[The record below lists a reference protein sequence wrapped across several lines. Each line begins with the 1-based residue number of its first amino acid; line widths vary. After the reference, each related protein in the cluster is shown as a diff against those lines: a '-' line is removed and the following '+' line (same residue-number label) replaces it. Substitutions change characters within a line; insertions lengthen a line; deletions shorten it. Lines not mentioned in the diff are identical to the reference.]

1 MSRLQPLPDGTGRA
15 SVRIQR
21 FWRLHSASTSR
32 LTTNYRSLGL
42 APDELPLLDFS
53 AAMTKLREP
62 DTVTHTKLLLTRVL
76 QVAAVLGREATVT
89 RHHPRA
95 FLAAYLVVYYPAHV
109 FGTRGGSE
117 MAVMTAASAL
127 LRCVNAI
134 VALLAIHASLHAVP
148 RELVL
153 SLPVL
158 LKRYE
163 EVFTAWKQPD
173 AAKLVDRIKH
183 ALVALFT
190 AELSVQG
197 TPLDEMTRLELRM
210 QTDRLRQK
218 LLELGGERAVA
229 ELDQVLDW
237 EMAANA
243 HTNTLDLTYA

>member
-1 MSRLQPLPDGTGRA
+1 MSRLQPLPDATARA

-42 APDELPLLDFS
+42 DQLSLLDFS
-53 AAMTKLREP
+53 TTMIKLRDP
-62 DTVTHTKLLLTRVL
+62 VTVEHTKLLLTRVL
-76 QVAAVLGREATVT
+76 QVAADLGREATAT
-89 RHHPRA
+89 RHHTRA

-109 FGTRGGSE
+109 FETGGGVE
-117 MAVMTAASAL
+117 MEVMTAASAL

-134 VALLAIHASLHAVP
+134 VALLAVHPSLHAVP

-163 EVFTAWKQPD
+163 EVFHAWKHPD
-173 AAKLVDRIKH
+173 AARLVARIKH

-190 AELSVQG
+190 AELSAQG
-197 TPLDEMTRLELRM
+197 TPLDEMTRLELRT

-237 EMAANA
+237 EMAAIA
-243 HTNTLDLTYA
+243 HTNTLGLA